1 MCFKFKDNFLRLTLN
16 VTILLSL
23 VFYLNIMSEYI
34 PRGYS
39 KTPILTFYAL
49 SNFTLVFL
57 SCSFT
62 VCILRLYYRPPLI
75 ICSKQNHSFSRL
87 PNLVK
92 LILFKYM
99 APLLLIRVDLPIE
112 NIPEGLIDENEY
124 ESRKL
129 LQNLKLFNKT
139 LNGSIISNSIV
150 IEEKN
155 RIYEE
160 WKNAALILDR

>member
-1 MCFKFKDNFLRLTLN
+1 
-16 VTILLSL
+16 
-23 VFYLNIMSEYI
+23 
-34 PRGYS
+34 
-39 KTPILTFYAL
+39 
-49 SNFTLVFL
+49 
-57 SCSFT
+57 
-62 VCILRLYYRPPLI
+62 
-75 ICSKQNHSFSRL
+75 
-87 PNLVK
+87 
-92 LILFKYM
+92 M

-112 NIPEGLIDENEY
+112 NIPEVLIDENEY